1 MNHYDGPA
9 FFRRKREKRQEVTN
23 KKLNT
28 ESDDRQSKIKKV
40 SHPEESTKTSKRE
53 QTSQQVLASA
63 RSFYDL
69 PSEKSIRRTPGNNQR
84 TAVPG
89 SRRRGLYDLFKTEL
103 AVQPDQLILFS
114 PVGNEYDFDLDNATV
129 NAQSGQVVVEEE
141 PVVRESDSDNAPL
154 PNDQWLDNSNSA
166 TEVSSQDDQDVED
179 EEVADSSANEE
190 FNEPDSEPD
199 IYDQTDNQLDSI
211 DDTDTAESMNDYQ
224 ESNFET
230 SMTTVEDP
238 SKMDEDDS
246 SVEESLTQPSL
257 RAAKKVKVRKG
268 LGKSFKAMLHQ
279 RSNKLNDTDR
289 HSKETGSYDN
299 RVDTFNEP
307 ENDQVDLQSSVAFTS
322 HNEASEVSDARA
334 DQENSVDDAPVEFN
348 EHWRPSITLLD
359 KEPTDNIQLNDS
371 FVTEQ
376 ITKLNQTLSA
386 FKVNAEVVNYT
397 VGPTI
402 TQFEIKL
409 ALGVKVSRIT
419 NLVDDLKLALAAKD
433 IRIEAPIPGK
443 STVGIEVPNPHSR
456 PVNLAE
462 IIDSPEF
469 VNEQASLVAAIG
481 EDISGTPVVG
491 DISKMPHALI
501 AGATG
506 SGKSVFINGLLT
518 SLMYKA
524 SPADLKLL
532 LIDPKAVELS
542 MYSGIPHLLAPVI
555 SDPQT
560 ATQALKWVTKEMD
573 ERYEKLAAASVQN
586 IKQFN
591 QKAEDSGEY
600 GLKMPYIL
608 IVIDE
613 LADLMMVSSQ
623 DTEMYIARIT
633 QKARA
638 AGIHLIVATQRPSV
652 DVVTG
657 TIKNNIPTRIAF
669 AVSSQIDSRTILD
682 TSGAEKLLGKGDMLY
697 LQSGSSKPVRLQGA
711 FVKNDE
717 IHRVIDY
724 VRQTGKPHYQ
734 FSPEALKKSYEEAE
748 QSDPIMGDVL
758 NYIAEEDSIST
769 SKLQRV
775 FSIGYN
781 RAATIIDDLEEQHY
795 ISEQHGSKP
804 REIYYRKNSEQ
815 E

>member
-1 MNHYDGPA
+1 MEHYDGPA
-9 FFRRKREKRQEVTN
+9 FFRRKREKKQDLPKKQLNRQPSVH
-23 KKLNT
+23 
-28 ESDDRQSKIKKV
+28 QSKSKPEHATKHRPTPV
-40 SHPEESTKTSKRE
+40 SRPKQKA
-53 QTSQQVLASA
+53 LDSA

-69 PSEKSIRRTPGNNQR
+69 PRFNSARKQEVETNSFLTQK
-84 TAVPG
+84 
-89 SRRRGLYDLFKTEL
+89 RRRQGIYELFKQEL
-103 AVQPDQLILFS
+103 ALTTDKLILMDTTAS
-114 PVGNEYDFDLDNATV
+114 DYDFDLDKRNGNFTPEQKSA
-129 NAQSGQVVVEEE
+129 SE
-141 PVVRESDSDNAPL
+141 PVESS
-154 PNDQWLDNSNSA
+154 
-166 TEVSSQDDQDVED
+166 EIRVDDQEL
-179 EEVADSSANEE
+179 
-190 FNEPDSEPD
+190 
-199 IYDQTDNQLDSI
+199 QTDNSKPVEHF
-211 DDTDTAESMNDYQ
+211 T
-224 ESNFET
+224 ET
-230 SMTTVEDP
+230 
-238 SKMDEDDS
+238 DS
-246 SVEESLTQPSL
+246 SNLESAEKPVSP
-257 RAAKKVKVRKG
+257 KHVKVRRG
-268 LGKSFKAMLHQ
+268 LGKSFRSMVHREREKASRLNVFNDQ
-279 RSNKLNDTDR
+279 KKTELDNQSSNIEK
-289 HSKETGSYDN
+289 STGSVEANSATPSADSKPESVGLHSSESQSYSSETSSDKLDITADN
-299 RVDTFNEP
+299 WV
-307 ENDQVDLQSSVAFTS
+307 
-322 HNEASEVSDARA
+322 
-334 DQENSVDDAPVEFN
+334 
-348 EHWRPSITLLD
+348 PSINLLD
-359 KEPTDNIQLNDS
+359 HEQTNDAKLNDS
-371 FVTEQ
+371 FVTDQ
-376 ITKLNQTLSA
+376 ITKLNKTLSA
-386 FKVNAEVVNYT
+386 FKVHAEVVNYT

-402 TQFEIKL
+402 TQFEVKL

-419 NLVDDLKLALAAKD
+419 NLADDIKLALAAKD
-433 IRIEAPIPGK
+433 VRIEAPIPGR
-443 STVGIEVPNPHSR
+443 STVGIEVPNPQSR

-469 VNEQASLVAAIG
+469 VNNDATLLAAVG
-481 EDISGTPVVG
+481 EDISGKPVVG

-518 SLMYKA
+518 SLLYKA

-586 IKQFN
+586 IKQYN
-591 QKAEDSGEY
+591 DRAEQAGEY

-623 DTEMYIARIT
+623 DTETYIARIT

-682 TSGAEKLLGKGDMLY
+682 SSGAEKLLGRGDMLY
-697 LQSGSSKPVRLQGA
+697 LRSGASKPVRLQGA

-717 IHRVIDY
+717 IHRVINF
-724 VRQTGKPHYQ
+724 VRSTGSPHYQ
-734 FSPEALKKSYEEAE
+734 FSPEQLKKSYEEAE
-748 QSDPIMGDVL
+748 QNDPIMGDVL
-758 NYIAEEDSIST
+758 EYIAGEDSIST

-781 RAATIIDDLEEQHY
+781 RAATIIDDLEDQHY

-804 REIYYRKNSEQ
+804 REVYYRKNSDQ

>member
-1 MNHYDGPA
+1 MKG
-9 FFRRKREKRQEVTN
+9 
-23 KKLNT
+23 
-28 ESDDRQSKIKKV
+28 
-40 SHPEESTKTSKRE
+40 
-53 QTSQQVLASA
+53 QV
-63 RSFYDL
+63 
-69 PSEKSIRRTPGNNQR
+69 
-84 TAVPG
+84 AVPET
-89 SRRRGLYDLFKTEL
+89 RRRGLYDLFKREL
-103 AVQPDQLILFS
+103 SVDSDQLILFS
-114 PVGNEYDFDLDNATV
+114 NDNSGYDFDLDRRDDMVNVATDLTINKSV
-129 NAQSGQVVVEEE
+129 DGESGTVTS
-141 PVVRESDSDNAPL
+141 PMPSN
-154 PNDQWLDNSNSA
+154 QWLDGTQTEENSD
-166 TEVSSQDDQDVED
+166 EHESSLIDNDQKSLMNLDNRDAADQTTNEMDSFLSSKADMEQQADNVDDVEP
-179 EEVADSSANEE
+179 EAIVYEKN
-190 FNEPDSEPD
+190 PDSDEA
-199 IYDQTDNQLDSI
+199 ISDNSED
-211 DDTDTAESMNDYQ
+211 ESSD
-224 ESNFET
+224 
-230 SMTTVEDP
+230 
-238 SKMDEDDS
+238 DDS
-246 SVEESLTQPSL
+246 SHQITKPM
-257 RAAKKVKVRKG
+257 KKVKVRKG
-268 LGKSFKAMLHQ
+268 LSKSFKSMLNRKSGGSSEANYHSVERPSQTGQDLATNSFADGLSSEADFKQADDQRIASKDMGDKQAM
-279 RSNKLNDTDR
+279 
-289 HSKETGSYDN
+289 
-299 RVDTFNEP
+299 
-307 ENDQVDLQSSVAFTS
+307 A
-322 HNEASEVSDARA
+322 VSD
-334 DQENSVDDAPVEFN
+334 
-348 EHWRPSITLLD
+348 HWRPSITLLD
-359 KEPTDNIQLNDS
+359 KEQTNNTQLNDS
-371 FVTEQ
+371 FVTDQ

-419 NLVDDLKLALAAKD
+419 NLSDDLKLALAAKD

-469 VNEQASLVAAIG
+469 INEPASLVAAIG

-491 DISKMPHALI
+491 DIAKMPHALI

-591 QKAEDSGEY
+591 QKVADSGEY

-697 LQSGSSKPVRLQGA
+697 LQSGSSKPARLQGA

-724 VRQTGKPHYQ
+724 VRQTGSPQYQ
-734 FSPEALKKSYEEAE
+734 FSPEQLKKSYEEAE

-781 RAATIIDDLEEQHY
+781 RAATIIDDLEDQHY